1 MPVVVLLLAVLTMGA
16 CGGWA
21 WVYQRRFSRLLHR
34 PSPARP
40 AGREATPAPIGTP
53 LPATAGTTESAG
65 RSGVLTTEQL
75 DRRSRSVLGWGRL
88 GVVSVLA
95 MDGTAIVAC
104 RSLDSDTAGREQ
116 PRPRLRPR
124 LWFRP
129 RFRSKSRWPH
139 LLDTD
144 RTMVLLI
151 GEGAKADQACSLLE
165 RWERSGTVLSLLPT
179 AVPGAVRV
187 SDGRRSILWTGLMAD

>member
-1 MPVVVLLLAVLTMGA
+1 LVPVVVLLLAVLTLGA

-34 PSPARP
+34 ASPARP
-40 AGREATPAPIGTP
+40 AGREPTPAPIGTP
-53 LPATAGTTESAG
+53 LPASAGTTESAA
-65 RSGVLTTEQL
+65 RNGVLATEQL

-104 RSLDSDTAGREQ
+104 RSLDADTAGRE
-116 PRPRLRPR
+116 RPCPRPR

-139 LLDTD
+139 LLDSD

-151 GEGAKADQACSLLE
+151 GEGAKAEQACSLLE